1 MIAITFGIRFNLQIV
16 IKQKLVVESRF
27 VKYFVGKLFQNR
39 LDKLDYMI
47 LYFCPFLGN
56 KVLISTGV

>member
-27 VKYFVGKLFQNR
+27 VKYFG
-39 LDKLDYMI
+39 I
-47 LYFCPFLGN
+47 LHLPLYTFILCE
-56 KVLISTGV
+56 